1 MKDFDFKPDVL
12 SSEYV
17 KEHGTLYDDYVFY
30 SENEECEALFDKKP
44 ELGGKPFTGLLY
56 ELDMDGI
63 LRWYQYYKDGF
74 GDGEYVTFYDNGAVA
89 SYRKME
95 GFGFYDKAYEW
106 HRNGRLK
113 RFDEKDDNRRHIR
126 IIRFDENGNITLWIE
141 NGITKID
148 KG

>member
-74 GDGEYVTFYDNGAVA
+74 GDGEYVAFYDSGAVA
-89 SYRKME
+89 TYCIMK
-95 GFGFYDKAYEW
+95 GFSFVDKLYKW
-106 HRNGRLK
+106 YRNGRLESFHE
-113 RFDEKDDNRRHIR
+113 RGHHRRDVKTIK
-126 IIRFDENGNITLWIE
+126 FDENGNITYWLE
-141 NGITKID
+141 NGIKKID

>member
-1 MKDFDFKPDVL
+1 
-12 SSEYV
+12 
-17 KEHGTLYDDYVFY
+17 
-30 SENEECEALFDKKP
+30 
-44 ELGGKPFTGLLY
+44 
-56 ELDMDGI
+56 
-63 LRWYQYYKDGF
+63 
-74 GDGEYVTFYDNGAVA
+74 
-89 SYRKME
+89 ME